1 LFADGAL
8 AWLGGIGDIGETA
21 RRHRERSGRDG
32 RVLQESPAVIA
43 TARRH
48 ALSPYVPA
56 PWPAFGGASPDAH
69 GFIVPSH
76 AGSVLSYLRE
86 RRAEFRI
93 VGLEW
98 VLGRAGGVMDGLRVV
113 WFFFRMGAVVA
124 AKQ

>member
-8 AWLGGIGDIGETA
+8 AWLGGIGDSQTA
-21 RRHRERSGRDG
+21 CPLPVRAG
-32 RVLQESPAVIA
+32 
-43 TARRH
+43 
-48 ALSPYVPA
+48 
-56 PWPAFGGASPDAH
+56 PWPAFGDASPDAH

-124 AKQ
+124 AKQQ